1 MAQLLLYW
9 CLERLHAP
17 VCLFRLLKKPGCFKS
32 VCLFTLSHQGQHEQ
46 QKQAVSAIHAVQEL
60 HACRKVNLTYTVLQ
74 ACSDAVRFLDER
86 KAGMLTLLE
95 RSVRDAAGQHKV
107 VSRTACMLP
116 PQTCSCAI
124 VSCSS

>member
-1 MAQLLLYW
+1 MNNRNKL
-9 CLERLHAP
+9 CL
-17 VCLFRLLKKPGCFKS
+17 
-32 VCLFTLSHQGQHEQ
+32 LFT
-46 QKQAVSAIHAVQEL
+46 
-60 HACRKVNLTYTVLQ
+60 ACKSFMLAAKVNLTYTVLQ

-86 KAGMLTLLE
+86 KAGMLALLE